1 MEATLWHG
9 GEAQAFNEFVQK
21 LSGEERKAL
30 LAFLNSL

>member
-21 LSGEERKAL
+21 LSGEERNAL